1 MDKLDLLLNGE
12 IEIEGLIP
20 DSSNGALKVLVSNS
34 KQSVEAIIKPE
45 VSIRPLWDFPDL
57 DLNNREYATYLLDR
71 ELNLNYVPDTVMRN
85 VEGIGKSLIQEWV
98 TESDNDL
105 IIVKSP
111 EDIPEEYLKVLQG
124 YDELNKLIT
133 LAHKNN
139 RDLRNL
145 CLFDLVINNAD
156 RKGGHLLMD
165 SANKMW
171 AIDHGVS
178 WHFESKIRTVLW
190 GWIDETFNDQD
201 IALLNNAKKVFKTWK
216 DEKFIYLSKE
226 EIEQAIKRVE
236 GLLKENAFPQ
246 PGNQWPAVP
255 WPIF

>member
-1 MDKLDLLLNGE
+1 MDKLDLLLTGK

-20 DSSNGALKVLVSNS
+20 DSSNGALKVLVSNANES
-34 KQSVEAIIKPE
+34 MNAIIKPE
-45 VSIRPLWDFPDL
+45 VSIRPLWDFPDM

-71 ELNLNYVPDTVMRN
+71 ALNLNYVPETVMRN

-98 TESDNDL
+98 KESDNDL

-111 EDIPEEYLKVLQG
+111 EDIPNDYLKVLQG

-133 LAHKNN
+133 LAHKDV
-139 RDLRNL
+139 RELRNL

-156 RKGGHLLMD
+156 RKGGHLLVD
-165 SANKMW
+165 SDNKMW

-190 GWIDETFNDQD
+190 GWIDESFNDED
-201 IALLNNAKKVFKTWK
+201 LALV
-216 DEKFIYLSKE
+216 E
-226 EIEQAIKRVE
+226 E
-236 GLLKENAFPQ
+236 LLKENNFPQ
-246 PGNQWPAVP
+246 PGDQWPAVP

>member
-1 MDKLDLLLNGE
+1 MDKLDLLSSGE
-12 IEIEGLIP
+12 IEIEGLIS

-34 KQSVEAIIKPE
+34 KQYMHAIIKPE

-71 ELNLNYVPDTVMRN
+71 ALALNYVPETVMRN
-85 VEGIGKSLIQEWV
+85 VEGIGNSLIQEWV
-98 TESDNDL
+98 KESDNDL

-111 EDIPEEYLKVLQG
+111 EDIPNDYLKVLQG

-133 LAHKNN
+133 LAHKDD

-165 SANKMW
+165 TDHKMW

-178 WHFESKIRTVLW
+178 WHQESKIRTVLW
-190 GWIDETFNDQD
+190 GWIDIAFNGED
-201 IALLNNAKKVFKTWK
+201 ITLLEKAKNVLQAWKEEDFK
-216 DEKFIYLSKE
+216 YLSQI
-226 EIEQAIKRVE
+226 EIEQAIRRVDE
-236 GLLKENAFPQ
+236 LLEINAFPQ
-246 PGNQWPAVP
+246 PGDQWPAVP

>member
-1 MDKLDLLLNGE
+1 MENLDLLLNGE

-201 IALLNNAKKVFKTWK
+201 IALLNNAKKVIQTWK
-216 DEKFIYLSKE
+216 EEEFIYLSKE

-246 PGNQWPAVP
+246 PGDQWPAVP

>member
-1 MDKLDLLLNGE
+1 MSKLDLLLSGE

-20 DSSNGALKVLVSNS
+20 DSTNGALKVTIRGANESMD
-34 KQSVEAIIKPE
+34 AIIKPE

-71 ELNLNYVPDTVMRN
+71 GLDLNYVPETVMRD
-85 VEGIGKSLIQEWV
+85 VKGIGNSLIQEWV
-98 TESDNDL
+98 KESDNDL

-111 EDIPEEYLKVLQG
+111 EDIPSDYLKVLQG

-133 LAHKNN
+133 LAHKNV

-145 CLFDLVINNAD
+145 CLFDLIINNAD
-156 RKGGHLLMD
+156 RKGGHLLTD
-165 SANKMW
+165 SENKMW

-190 GWIDETFNDQD
+190 GWIGVTFDKED
-201 IALLNNAKKVFKTWK
+201 LALLTSAKKVLQKWSEEEFV
-216 DEKFIYLSKE
+216 YLSE
-226 EIEQAIKRVE
+226 DEIEQAIKRVE
-236 GLLKENAFPQ
+236 ELLKGNAFPQ
-246 PGNQWPAVP
+246 PGDQWPAVP

>member
-20 DSSNGALKVLVSNS
+20 DSSNGALKVLVSDS

-201 IALLNNAKKVFKTWK
+201 IALLNNAKKVIQTCK
-216 DEKFIYLSKE
+216 DEEFIYLSKE

>member
-1 MDKLDLLLNGE
+1 MSKLDLLLSGE
-12 IEIEGLIP
+12 IEIVGLIP
-20 DSSNGALKVLVSNS
+20 DSSNGALKVTIRGSN
-34 KQSVEAIIKPE
+34 QSMEAIMKPE

-71 ELNLNYVPDTVMRN
+71 GLDLNYVPETVMRN
-85 VEGIGKSLIQEWV
+85 VKGIGNSLIQEWV
-98 TESDNDL
+98 KESDNDL

-111 EDIPEEYLKVLQG
+111 EDIPNDYLKVLQG

-133 LAHKNN
+133 LAHKDV

-165 SANKMW
+165 TDNKMW

-178 WHFESKIRTVLW
+178 WHQESKIRTVLW
-190 GWIDETFNDQD
+190 GWIDIAFNDKD
-201 IALLNNAKKVFKTWK
+201 ITLLEKAKNVLQAWK
-216 DEKFIYLSKE
+216 EEDFNYLSE
-226 EIEQAIKRVE
+226 IEIEQAIKRVDE
-236 GLLKENAFPQ
+236 LLEINAFPQ
-246 PGNQWPAVP
+246 PGDQWPAVP

>member
-1 MDKLDLLLNGE
+1 M
-12 IEIEGLIP
+12 
-20 DSSNGALKVLVSNS
+20 
-34 KQSVEAIIKPE
+34 EAIMKPE

-71 ELNLNYVPDTVMRN
+71 GLDLNYVPETVMRN
-85 VEGIGKSLIQEWV
+85 VKGIGNSLIQEWV
-98 TESDNDL
+98 KESDNDL

-111 EDIPEEYLKVLQG
+111 EDIPNDYLKVLQG

-133 LAHKNN
+133 LAHKDD

-145 CLFDLVINNAD
+145 CLFDLIINNAD
-156 RKGGHLLMD
+156 RKGGHLIND

-190 GWIDETFNDQD
+190 GWIGVTFDTED
-201 IALLNNAKKVFKTWK
+201 LALLGNAKKVL
-216 DEKFIYLSKE
+216 EKWREEEFTYLSNN

-236 GLLKENAFPQ
+236 ELEEESAFPQ

>member
-1 MDKLDLLLNGE
+1 MNKLDLLLSGE
-12 IEIEGLIP
+12 IEIQGLIQ
-20 DSSNGALKVLVSNS
+20 DSTNGALKVTISDSN
-34 KQSVEAIIKPE
+34 QTMDAIMKPE

-71 ELNLNYVPDTVMRN
+71 GIDLNYVPDTVMRD
-85 VEGIGKSLIQEWV
+85 VEGIGNCLIQEWV
-98 TESDNDL
+98 KESDNDL

-111 EDIPEEYLKVLQG
+111 EDIPKEYLKVLQG

-133 LAHKNN
+133 LAHKDV

-145 CLFDLVINNAD
+145 CLFDLIINNAD

-190 GWIDETFNDQD
+190 GWIDVTFNKDD
-201 IALLNNAKKVFKTWK
+201 LALLERAKKVLQKWS
-216 DEKFIYLSKE
+216 EEEFIYLSE
-226 EIEQAIKRVE
+226 NEIDQAIKRVE
-236 GLLKENAFPQ
+236 ELEKGNAFPQ
-246 PGNQWPAVP
+246 PGDQWPAVP

>member
-1 MDKLDLLLNGE
+1 MNKLDLLLSGE

-20 DSSNGALKVLVSNS
+20 DSSNGALKVLVCNS
-34 KQSVEAIIKPE
+34 EQNIHAIIKPE
-45 VSIRPLWDFPDL
+45 VSIRPLWDFPDI

-71 ELNLNYVPDTVMRN
+71 ALGLHYVPETVMRN
-85 VEGIGKSLIQEWV
+85 VKGIGNSLIQEWV
-98 TESDNDL
+98 EESDNDL

-111 EDIPEEYLKVLQG
+111 EDIPKDYLKVLQG

-133 LAHKNN
+133 LAHKDD

-156 RKGGHLLMD
+156 RKGGHLLLD
-165 SANKMW
+165 ADNKMW

-178 WHFESKIRTVLW
+178 WHQESKIRSVLW
-190 GWIDETFNDQD
+190 GWIDVAFNDED
-201 IALLNNAKKVFKTWK
+201 ITLLENAKNVLQTWK
-216 DEKFIYLSKE
+216 EQDFEYLSE
-226 EIEQAIKRVE
+226 IEIEQAIKRVNE
-236 GLLKENAFPQ
+236 LLEINAFPQ
-246 PGNQWPAVP
+246 PGDQWPAVP

>member
-1 MDKLDLLLNGE
+1 MSKLDLLLSGE

-20 DSSNGALKVLVSNS
+20 DSSNGALKVTIRGSN
-34 KQSVEAIIKPE
+34 QSMEAIMKPE

-71 ELNLNYVPDTVMRN
+71 GLNLNYVPETVMRN
-85 VEGIGKSLIQEWV
+85 VKGIGNSLIQEWV
-98 TESDNDL
+98 KESDNDL

-111 EDIPEEYLKVLQG
+111 EDIPNDYLKVLQG

-133 LAHKNN
+133 LAHKDD
-139 RDLRNL
+139 RALRNL
-145 CLFDLVINNAD
+145 CLFDLIINNAD
-156 RKGGHLLMD
+156 RKGGHLIND

-190 GWIDETFNDQD
+190 GWIGVTFDKKD
-201 IALLNNAKKVFKTWK
+201 LALLGKAKKVLEKWREEEFK
-216 DEKFIYLSKE
+216 YLSNN

-236 GLLKENAFPQ
+236 ELKEGNAFPQ
-246 PGNQWPAVP
+246 PGDQWPAVP